1 MLPVILILCGAAL
14 MLAGVVMLIGW
25 ISGRA
30 APRGL
35 GILDRRGSSKPDRQ
49 LIDLYYIVTVLGPLL
64 CGAVMLAFGLR
75 RWL

>member
-1 MLPVILILCGAAL
+1 MLPVILTISGAVL
-14 MLAGVVMLIGW
+14 MLAGVVMLTAW
-25 ISGRA
+25 VSGQT
-30 APRGL
+30 PRRPAFF
-35 GILDRRGSSKPDRQ
+35 DRRGPSKPDRQ

>member
-1 MLPVILILCGAAL
+1 MLPVILTVCGAVL
-14 MLAGVVMLIGW
+14 MLAGIVLLMGW
-25 ISGRA
+25 VGGRNR
-30 APRGL
+30 PLGL
-35 GILDRRGSSKPDRQ
+35 AILDRRGSSKPDRQ

>member
-1 MLPVILILCGAAL
+1 MMPVILTLCGAVL
-14 MLAGVVMLIGW
+14 MAAGVVMLTGW
-25 ISGRA
+25 VSGRPV
-30 APRGL
+30 PRRPAFF
-35 GILDRRGSSKPDRQ
+35 DRGGASKPDRQ